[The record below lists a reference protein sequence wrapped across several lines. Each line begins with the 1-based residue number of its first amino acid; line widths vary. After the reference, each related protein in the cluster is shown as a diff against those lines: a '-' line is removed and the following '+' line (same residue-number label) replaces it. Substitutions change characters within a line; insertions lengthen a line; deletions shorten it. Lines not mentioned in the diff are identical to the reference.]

1 MPLALPEPL
10 LALASAV
17 VDDGG
22 GTVLSVLEAILADAA
37 PFDVAEVALRRGG
50 VSERFHLSPGRDVAS
65 FTADDVLDRVMA
77 DGALRLDDLGEAD
90 PFPRTR
96 ERMKAE
102 GLRSLLAVP
111 FAAGGA
117 EGMVALGR
125 RQGWAFV
132 GASLHVLGP
141 IVSMAGL
148 ALDRSLALTRTAQA
162 ARETRPPVEVAV
174 PDPRIET
181 ERDALRS
188 RCESLATEAE
198 SARRDAAQRAEALSV
213 RDERVRTLEDAQRTL
228 EARVAQLLADRDTQR
243 AALEDERARSAALDA
258 ARQSAEAAAQEAE
271 ARSREAEAWKA
282 DVLRL
287 TAEAEAGAAE
297 LARLRADALAH
308 AQELGGA
315 LDQLRALDEQLKE
328 KAAANGKRRPSRRS

>member
-22 GTVLSVLEAILADAA
+22 GTVLSVLQAILADAA
-37 PFDVAEVALRRGG
+37 PFDVAEVALRRGS
-50 VSERFHLSPGRDVAS
+50 VSERFCLSPARDAAA

-77 DGALRLDDLGEAD
+77 DGAALRLDDLGEAD

-111 FAAGGA
+111 FTAGGA

-141 IVSMAGL
+141 VASMAGL
-148 ALDRSLALTRTAQA
+148 ALDRSLALTRASRAPLEVSPPA
-162 ARETRPPVEVAV
+162 APLVI
-174 PDPRIET
+174 PDPQTEA
-181 ERDALRS
+181 ERDALRG
-188 RCESLATEAE
+188 RCEALAAEAE
-198 SARRDAAQRAEALSV
+198 SARRDAAERAEALGA
-213 RDERVRTLEDAQRTL
+213 RDERVRALEEATRGL
-228 EARVAQLLADRDTQR
+228 ETRVAELLAERDAAR

-258 ARQSAEAAAQEAE
+258 ARQSAE
-271 ARSREAEAWKA
+271 RERGE
-282 DVLRL
+282 
-287 TAEAEAGAAE
+287 
-297 LARLRADALAH
+297 AH
-308 AQELGGA
+308 AEPGG
-315 LDQLRALDEQLKE
+315 
-328 KAAANGKRRPSRRS
+328 